1 MPASDL
7 QLLKKWLGKLAVYL
21 TVWLAGQTVAA
32 VWWASAIDTRM
43 AFQEKLSE
51 RLDARLYRIE
61 TGGERRTSNVE
72 H

>member
-32 VWWASAIDTRM
+32 IWWASSINTRM
-43 AFQEKLSE
+43 DVQEKLGE
-51 RLDARLYRIE
+51 RLDTRLYRLE
-61 TGGERRTSNVE
+61 TRGER
-72 H
+72 